1 MRIAFL
7 GLGIMG
13 SRMAANL
20 LAAGHEL
27 TVWNRTA
34 ATAAEWGARHPGA
47 AVAGSPA
54 EAAAEADLIIT
65 MVVDGPDVE
74 AVLLGPDGA
83 ATSAPAGT
91 LVADMSTIAPA
102 AAEALA
108 ERLAERGLA
117 FLDAPVTGSSP
128 AAESGTLTIMAGGD
142 AAHVARA
149 MPALEAMG
157 ALIRH
162 VGPVGHGQRVK
173 LVNNA
178 VAIANT
184 VTAGQA
190 LLAGRALGVDLDA
203 LVEVL
208 SAGAAGSV
216 ALDLKAGPMRTH
228 EYPLLFKTRHML
240 KDVQHCL
247 DAVGAAGVPFPAAAE
262 ARELLVATVGR
273 GLGDEDYAAVIET
286 LEGLAGRSA
295 GPPGGTDHAAGPA

>member
-34 ATAAEWGARHPGA
+34 ATADTWAVEHPGA
-47 AVAGSPA
+47 AVAASPA
-54 EAAAEADLIIT
+54 EAAAGAELVIT

-74 AVLLGPDGA
+74 AILLGPDGA
-83 ATSAPAGT
+83 ATTAAPGT

-102 AAEALA
+102 AAEALGA
-108 ERLAERGLA
+108 RLAERGIT

-128 AAESGTLTIMAGGD
+128 AAAAGTLTIMVGGD
-142 AAHVARA
+142 AADVTRA

-157 ALIRH
+157 GLIRH
-162 VGPVGHGQRVK
+162 VGPTGHGQRVK

-184 VTAGQA
+184 ITAGQA
-190 LLAGRALGVDLDA
+190 LLAAKALGVDLDA

-208 SAGAAGSV
+208 SAGAGGSV
-216 ALDLKAGPMRTH
+216 VLDLKSGPMRTH
-228 EYPLLFKTRHML
+228 DYPLLFKTEHML

-247 DAVGAAGVPFPAAAE
+247 DAVGEQGVPFPAAAD
-262 ARELLVATVGR
+262 AREVLVATVGR
-273 GLGDEDYAAVIET
+273 GLGEADYAAVIET
-286 LEGLAGRSA
+286 LEGLAGIRL
-295 GPPGGTDHAAGPA
+295 

>member
-34 ATAAEWGARHPGA
+34 ETAVAWGEAHPGA
-47 AVAGSPA
+47 AVASSPA
-54 EAAAEADLIIT
+54 AAAEDVELVIT

-74 AVLLGPDGA
+74 AVLLGPEGA
-83 ATSAPAGT
+83 ARTAAPGT

-102 AAEALA
+102 AAEALGA
-108 ERLAERGLA
+108 ELSGRGLA
-117 FLDAPVTGSSP
+117 FIDAPVTGSSP
-128 AAESGTLTIMAGGD
+128 GAESGTLTIMVGGAPQD
-142 AAHVARA
+142 VARA
-149 MPALEAMG
+149 MPAFEAMG
-157 ALIRH
+157 TVIRH
-162 VGPVGHGQRVK
+162 VGPLGHGQRVK

-184 VTAGQA
+184 ITAGQA
-190 LLAGRALGVDLDA
+190 LIAGRALGVDLDA

-216 ALDLKAGPMRTH
+216 VLALKAGPMRAP
-228 EYPLLFKTRHML
+228 EYPRLFKTQHML

-247 DAVGAAGVPFPAAAE
+247 DAVGEQGVPFPAAAD
-262 ARELLVATVGR
+262 AREVLVATVGR

-286 LEGLAGRSA
+286 LEGLAGLRL
-295 GPPGGTDHAAGPA
+295 

>member
-34 ATAAEWGARHPGA
+34 ETAADWATTHPGA
-47 AVAGSPA
+47 AVASGPA
-54 EAAAEADLIIT
+54 DAAAGAELVIT

-83 ATSAPAGT
+83 ATTAAPGT
-91 LVADMSTIAPA
+91 LFADMSTIAPA
-102 AAEALA
+102 AAEALGA
-108 ERLAERGLA
+108 ALADRGLA

-128 AAESGTLTIMAGGD
+128 GAESGTLTIMVGGAPQD
-142 AAHVARA
+142 VARA
-149 MPALEAMG
+149 MPAFEAMG
-157 ALIRH
+157 KVIRH
-162 VGPVGHGQRVK
+162 VGPLGHGQRVK

-184 VTAGQA
+184 ITAGQA
-190 LLAGRALGVDLDA
+190 LIAGRALDVDLDA

-216 ALDLKAGPMRTH
+216 VLDLKAGPMRAH
-228 EYPLLFKTRHML
+228 DYPRLFKTQHML

-247 DAVGAAGVPFPAAAE
+247 DAVGEQGVPFPAAAD
-262 ARELLVATVGR
+262 AREILVATVGR

-286 LEGLAGRSA
+286 LEGLAGLEL
-295 GPPGGTDHAAGPA
+295 

>member
-27 TVWNRTA
+27 TVWNRTSE
-34 ATAAEWGARHPGA
+34 TAADWAGAHPGA
-47 AVAGSPA
+47 VVAASPA
-54 EAAAEADLIIT
+54 AAAAGAELVIT

-74 AVLLGPDGA
+74 AVLLGPEGA
-83 ATSAPAGT
+83 ATTATTGT
-91 LVADMSTIAPA
+91 LMVDMSTIAPA
-102 AAEALA
+102 AAEALGA
-108 ERLAERGLA
+108 RLEERGLA

-128 AAESGTLTIMAGGD
+128 GAESGTLTIMIGGD
-142 AAHVARA
+142 AQDVARA
-149 MPALEAMG
+149 MPAFEAMG
-157 ALIRH
+157 KVIRH
-162 VGPVGHGQRVK
+162 VGPRGHGQRVK

-184 VTAGQA
+184 ITAGQA
-190 LLAGRALGVDLDA
+190 LIAGRALDVDLDA

-216 ALDLKAGPMRTH
+216 VLDLKAGPMRAH
-228 EYPLLFKTRHML
+228 EYPKLFKTQHML

-247 DAVGAAGVPFPAAAE
+247 DAVGAQGVPFPAASD
-262 ARELLVATVGR
+262 AREILVATVGR
-273 GLGDEDYAAVIET
+273 GLGEEDYAAVIET
-286 LEGLAGRSA
+286 LEGLAGLRL
-295 GPPGGTDHAAGPA
+295 

>member
-20 LAAGHEL
+20 VAAGHEV

-34 ATAAEWGARHPGA
+34 ATAEVWAAEHPGA

-54 EAAAEADLIIT
+54 AAARTAELVIT

-74 AVLLGPDGA
+74 DVLLGPHGA
-83 ATSAPAGT
+83 AGAAAPGT

-102 AAEALA
+102 AAEAIGG
-108 ERLAERGLA
+108 RLAERGLP

-128 AAESGTLTIMAGGD
+128 AADAGTLTIMVGGD
-142 AAHVARA
+142 AADIARE
-149 MPALEAMG
+149 MPAFEAMG

-162 VGPVGHGQRVK
+162 VGPRGHGQRVK

-184 VTAGQA
+184 ITAGQA
-190 LLAGRALGVDLDA
+190 LLAARALGVDLDA

-208 SAGAAGSV
+208 SAGAGGSV
-216 ALDLKAGPMRTH
+216 VLDLKAGPMRSH
-228 EYPLLFKTRHML
+228 EYPLLFKTEHML

-247 DAVGAAGVPFPAAAE
+247 DAVGAEGVPFPAAAD
-262 ARELLVATVGR
+262 AREVLVATVGR
-273 GLGDEDYAAVIET
+273 GLGEADYAAVIET
-286 LEGLAGRSA
+286 LEGLAGVRL
-295 GPPGGTDHAAGPA
+295 

>member
-34 ATAAEWGARHPGA
+34 ATAVAWAAEHPGA
-47 AVAGSPA
+47 VVAASPA
-54 EAAAEADLIIT
+54 EAAAKAELVIT

-83 ATSAPAGT
+83 AAAAAPGT

-102 AAEALA
+102 AAEALQA
-108 ERLAERGLA
+108 RLAERGLA

-128 AAESGTLTIMAGGD
+128 AAEAGTLTIMVGGD
-142 AAHVARA
+142 AADVARA
-149 MPALEAMG
+149 LPAFEAMG
-157 ALIRH
+157 ALVRH
-162 VGPVGHGQRVK
+162 VGPCGHGQRVK

-184 VTAGQA
+184 ITAGQA
-190 LLAGRALGVDLDA
+190 LLAGKALGVDLDA

-216 ALDLKAGPMRTH
+216 VLDLKAGPMRTH
-228 EYPLLFKTRHML
+228 EYPLLFKTEHML

-247 DAVGAAGVPFPAAAE
+247 DAVGAEGVPFPAAAD
-262 ARELLVATVGR
+262 AREVLVATVGR
-273 GLGDEDYAAVIET
+273 GLGESDYAAVIEA
-286 LEGLAGRSA
+286 LEGLAGITLPDR
-295 GPPGGTDHAAGPA
+295 

>member
-27 TVWNRTA
+27 TVWNRTPETSA
-34 ATAAEWGARHPGA
+34 AWADAHPGA
-47 AVAGSPA
+47 AVAASPA
-54 EAAAEADLIIT
+54 AAAAGAELVIT

-74 AVLLGPDGA
+74 AVLLGPEGA
-83 ATSAPAGT
+83 ATTAAAGT

-102 AAEALA
+102 AAEALGA
-108 ERLAERGLA
+108 RLAERGLA
-117 FLDAPVTGSSP
+117 FVDAPVTGSSP
-128 AAESGTLTIMAGGD
+128 GAESGTLTIMVGGE
-142 AAHVARA
+142 AHDVARA
-149 MPALEAMG
+149 MPAFEAMG
-157 ALIRH
+157 TVIRH
-162 VGPVGHGQRVK
+162 VGPLGHGQRVK

-184 VTAGQA
+184 ITAGQA
-190 LLAGRALGVDLDA
+190 LIAGRALGVDLDA

-216 ALDLKAGPMRTH
+216 VLDLKAGPMRAH
-228 EYPLLFKTRHML
+228 DYPKLFKTQHML

-247 DAVGAAGVPFPAAAE
+247 DAVGAEGVPFPAASD
-262 ARELLVATVGR
+262 AREILVATVGR

-286 LEGLAGRSA
+286 LEGLAGLEL
-295 GPPGGTDHAAGPA
+295 

>member
-34 ATAAEWGARHPGA
+34 ATAEAWAADHPGA
-47 AVAGSPA
+47 AVAQSPA
-54 EAAAEADLIIT
+54 AAAREAELVIT

-74 AVLLGPDGA
+74 SVLLGADGA
-83 ATSAPAGT
+83 VSAAAPGT

-102 AAEALA
+102 AAEDLGA
-108 ERLAERGLA
+108 RLAERGIG

-128 AAESGTLTIMAGGD
+128 AAEAGTLTIMVGGD
-142 AAHVARA
+142 AADVARA
-149 MPALEAMG
+149 MPAFEAMG
-157 ALIRH
+157 GLIRH
-162 VGPVGHGQRVK
+162 VGPSGHGQRVK

-184 VTAGQA
+184 ITAGQA
-190 LLAGRALGVDLDA
+190 LLAAKALGVDLDA

-208 SAGAAGSV
+208 SAGAGGSV
-216 ALDLKAGPMRTH
+216 VLDLKAGPMRSH
-228 EYPLLFKTRHML
+228 DYPLLFKTEHML

-247 DAVGAAGVPFPAAAE
+247 DAVGAEGVPFPAAAD
-262 ARELLVATVGR
+262 AREVLVATVGR
-273 GLGDEDYAAVIET
+273 GLGESDYAAVIET
-286 LEGLAGRSA
+286 LEGLAGLRL
-295 GPPGGTDHAAGPA
+295 